1 MSTARRVIYN
11 ALITVYKFKIC
22 DHGFSIVSIK
32 ISWQNHENYEEN
44 GLFRVLVNV
53 SDRPGTFV
61 FLTWV
66 SIGYP
71 TQSGNCSSDKK

>member
-1 MSTARRVIYN
+1 MGFPSYLLRYHGKTTR
-11 ALITVYKFKIC
+11 ITKKIM
-22 DHGFSIVSIK
+22 
-32 ISWQNHENYEEN
+32 
-44 GLFRVLVNV
+44 LFRVFVNV